1 MWQIPLTISIVLG
14 GAVYYLHNQNEN
26 LNKEIAH
33 NEIILQEQKIAF
45 DNLKAQSE
53 LQAKQI
59 NQVQERN
66 IAIQNE
72 MSRYLDIFKR
82 HNLSKLAA
90 AKPGLIENRANDAT
104 KEIFDT
110 IENDSRSIDGL
121 NSELQFN
128 SEEGSN

>member
-104 KEIFDT
+104 KEVFDT